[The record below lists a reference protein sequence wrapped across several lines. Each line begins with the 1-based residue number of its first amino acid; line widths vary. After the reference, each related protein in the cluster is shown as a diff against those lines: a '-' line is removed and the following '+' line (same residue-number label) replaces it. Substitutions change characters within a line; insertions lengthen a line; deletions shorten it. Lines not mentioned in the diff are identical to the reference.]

1 MKDNGWN
8 IDVTH
13 DNDEKFSLQ
22 CSNATW
28 FGFKWSNDSSI
39 VNATFMESGTAILNF
54 GNCAQE
60 NSNSLVIVKLNN
72 IQIGR
77 AESHSPVTEITF
89 PFSKENVLSI
99 EEVGTGIIALNSLI
113 ILGT

>member
-8 IDVTH
+8 IDVTY
-13 DNDEKFSLQ
+13 DYDGKFSLQ

-28 FGFKWSNDSSI
+28 FGFKWNNDSGT

-54 GNCAQE
+54 GNCAQGD
-60 NSNSLVIVKLNN
+60 SNSLVIVKLNH

-77 AESHSPVTEITF
+77 AESHSPETEITF
-89 PFSKENVLSI
+89 PYSEGSALSI
-99 EEVGTGIIALNSLI
+99 QEVGTGIIALNSLR